1 MLIMMQIRLLMV
13 VSVVWSSFTLLS
25 KESHRPP
32 SDCRTKQHEQQWYHY
47 LSNHF
52 FKLFPKGNRNFGGY
66 KWFRLTYS
74 NKDFETNSFIQPSK
88 YGVDGEMDSWMIERF
103 AIDKM
108 EYDFSEIDQDQYL
121 TFLSPQATQE
131 IVGYLSQNESFSIAT
146 LSNNAWYAGTFIPIK
161 SIKDFEKLAIL
172 NPKTF
177 CKTISYDYIQ
187 QQRYQDLKISTE
199 KLVEDLSYANLRC
212 DNNFN
217 LKK

>member
-1 MLIMMQIRLLMV
+1 MRIFFAIIIYLISFQTLAKSDDKFNYSLFYEEDSKAVMFIYYMSDQI
-13 VSVVWSSFTLLS
+13 FG
-25 KESHRPP
+25 
-32 SDCRTKQHEQQWYHY
+32 QIIQ
-47 LSNHF
+47 
-52 FKLFPKGNRNFGGY
+52 FGGY

-74 NKDFETNSFIQPSK
+74 NKDFETSSYIQPSK

-108 EYDFSEIDQDQYL
+108 EYDFREIDQDQYL

-146 LSNNAWYAGTFIPIK
+146 LSNNAWYAGTFIPVK

-187 QQRYQDLKISTE
+187 QQRYQDLNISTE
-199 KLVEDLSYANLRC
+199 KLIEELSYANLRC

>member
-1 MLIMMQIRLLMV
+1 MRIVFVIIIYIFSFQTLVKSDDKFNYSLFYEEDSKAVMFIYYMSDQI
-13 VSVVWSSFTLLS
+13 FG
-25 KESHRPP
+25 
-32 SDCRTKQHEQQWYHY
+32 QIIQ
-47 LSNHF
+47 
-52 FKLFPKGNRNFGGY
+52 FGGY
-66 KWFRLTYS
+66 KWFRLTYL
-74 NKDFETNSFIQPSK
+74 NKDFETSSFIQPSK

-108 EYDFSEIDQDQYL
+108 EYDFREIDQDQYL

-131 IVGYLSQNESFSIAT
+131 IVGYLSQNEPFSIAT
-146 LSNNAWYAGTFIPIK
+146 LSNNAWYAGTFLPIK
-161 SIKDFEKLAIL
+161 SIEDFEKLALL

-187 QQRYQDLKISTE
+187 QQRYQDLNISTE
-199 KLVEDLSYANLRC
+199 KLVEELSYANLRC

>member
-1 MLIMMQIRLLMV
+1 MRIFITIIICIFSFQTLAKSDDKFNYSLFYEEDSKAVMFIYYMSDQI
-13 VSVVWSSFTLLS
+13 FG
-25 KESHRPP
+25 
-32 SDCRTKQHEQQWYHY
+32 QIIQ
-47 LSNHF
+47 
-52 FKLFPKGNRNFGGY
+52 FGGY

-108 EYDFSEIDQDQYL
+108 EYDFREIDQDQYL

-187 QQRYQDLKISTE
+187 QQRYQDLNISTE
-199 KLVEDLSYANLRC
+199 KLIEELSYANLRC

>member
-1 MLIMMQIRLLMV
+1 MRIFFAIIIYLISFQTLAKSDDKFNYSLFYEKDSKAVMFIYYMSDQI
-13 VSVVWSSFTLLS
+13 FG
-25 KESHRPP
+25 
-32 SDCRTKQHEQQWYHY
+32 QIIQ
-47 LSNHF
+47 
-52 FKLFPKGNRNFGGY
+52 FGGY